1 MMLAGYH
8 LITLTHRDALLEDI
22 SKSAIIADAPLS
34 LKEQL
39 FSLKAKMGWDE
50 LMYLST
56 CNRVMYFFYSPNT
69 VTKNIAQE
77 LLETIRLDL
86 SAAQVANIA
95 GKMQVIHGAEAIQH
109 VFEVASSID
118 SLVVGEREI
127 LRQMRQ
133 AYEQCAEWQLTSDNI
148 RLAMRSTIETAKEIY
163 TNTSIGEKSVSV
175 VSLAFE
181 AMMKQKIA
189 KDARFLIVGAGQT
202 NSLFSK
208 FLLKKGFTNVAVF
221 NRTIEKA
228 HEIAKNFDGKCFL
241 LSELEHYS
249 EGFDVLVVC
258 TASSDA
264 IINADIYQKLLS
276 GETNS
281 KVVIDLSVPN
291 NVAQQ
296 VVENFPI
303 KYIDIESLRDT
314 AQKNQ
319 QYRAQE
325 SEKGKYIIARRIEE
339 YSQLW
344 HERQVEISLQHIPAE
359 IKAIKEKAVKEV
371 FRKDFE
377 SLSPE
382 SQALML
388 QMLDY
393 MEKKCVAIP
402 MKTMKSIALKHGKTT
417 NFTKNRDSKVKN

>member
-1 MMLAGYH
+1 MLAGYH
-8 LITLTHRDALLEDI
+8 LITLTHRDAPLEDI
-22 SKSAIIADAPLS
+22 SKSAIIADGPQS

-39 FSLKAKMGWDE
+39 FSLKRKMDWEE
-50 LMYLST
+50 LMYVST
-56 CNRVMYFFYSPNT
+56 CNRVMYFFYSQS
-69 VTKNIAQE
+69 VTPEYITQA
-77 LLETIRLDL
+77 LLESIRLDL
-86 SAAQVANIA
+86 SATQVSSIA
-95 GKMQVIHGAEAIQH
+95 SKMQVMHGAAAIQH

-202 NSLFSK
+202 NNLFSK

-221 NRTIEKA
+221 NRSIEKA
-228 HEIAKNFDGKCFL
+228 SEIAKNFDGKCFL

-249 EGFDVLVVC
+249 EGFDVMVVC
-258 TASSDA
+258 TASSEA
-264 IINADIYQKLLS
+264 IINTDIYQKLLS
-276 GETNS
+276 GEKTT

-325 SEKGKYIIARRIEE
+325 SEKGKHIITRRLAE
-339 YSQLW
+339 YRQLW

-359 IKAIKEKAVKEV
+359 IKAVKEKALTEV

-377 SLSPE
+377 LLAPE
-382 SQALML
+382 AQTLLL

-402 MKTMKSIALKHGKTT
+402 MKAMKSIALKHGKIAAS
-417 NFTKNRDSKVKN
+417 TKNIDSKVKN

>member
-1 MMLAGYH
+1 MLDGYH
-8 LITLTHRDALLEDI
+8 LITLTHRVALLEDI
-22 SKSAIIADAPLS
+22 SKSAIIADGSQS

-39 FSLKAKMGWDE
+39 FSLKEKMGWEE

-56 CNRVMYFFYSPNT
+56 CNRVMYFFYSSNT
-69 VTKNIAQE
+69 STKNIAQE
-77 LLETIRLDL
+77 LLETVRIDL
-86 SAAQVANIA
+86 SAVQVGSIA
-95 GKMQVIHGAEAIQH
+95 EKMQVIHGAEAIQH

-181 AMMKQKIA
+181 AMIKQKIA

-202 NSLFSK
+202 NNLFSK
-208 FLLKKGFTNVAVF
+208 FLLKKGFNNVAVF
-221 NRTIEKA
+221 NRSIEKA
-228 HEIAKNFDGKCFL
+228 CEIAKNFNGKCFL

-249 EGFDVLVVC
+249 EGFDVMVVC

-264 IINADIYQKLLS
+264 IINAAIYQKLLS

-314 AQKNQ
+314 AKKNQ

-325 SEKGKYIIARRIEE
+325 SVKGKQIISRRINE
-339 YSQLW
+339 YRQLW
-344 HERQVEISLQHIPAE
+344 HERQVEISLQHIPSE

-371 FRKDFE
+371 FRKEFE
-377 SLSPE
+377 ALSSE

-402 MKTMKSIALKHGKTT
+402 MKTMKSIALKHGKVT
-417 NFTKNRDSKVKN
+417 NFTNNKDLKVKN

>member
-1 MMLAGYH
+1 MLAGYH

-22 SKSAIIADAPLS
+22 SKSAIIADAPLL

-39 FSLKAKMGWDE
+39 FSLKGKMGWEE

-56 CNRVMYFFYSPNT
+56 CNRVMYFFYTTNNT
-69 VTKNIAQE
+69 SENIAQE
-77 LLETIRLDL
+77 LLESIRLDL
-86 SAAQVANIA
+86 SAQQIA
-95 GKMQVIHGAEAIQH
+95 TIAAKMQVIHGAEAIQH

-133 AYEQCAEWQLTSDNI
+133 AYEQCAEWQLTKDNI

-181 AMMKQKIA
+181 TMMKQKIN

-202 NSLFSK
+202 NNLFSK

-221 NRTIEKA
+221 NRSIEKA
-228 HEIAKNFDGKCFL
+228 CEIAKNFDGKCFL

-258 TASSDA
+258 TASSEA
-264 IINADIYQKLLS
+264 IINDDIYQKLLS
-276 GETNS
+276 GEKNA

-296 VVENFPI
+296 VVENYPI
-303 KYIDIESLRDT
+303 KYIDIESLRET
-314 AQKNQ
+314 AKKNQ

-325 SEKGKYIIARRIEE
+325 SEKGKDIIARRIIE
-339 YSQLW
+339 YRQLW
-344 HERQVEISLQHIPAE
+344 HERQVEISLNHIPSE

-377 SLSPE
+377 ALAPE
-382 SQALML
+382 AQALML

-402 MKTMKSIALKHGKTT
+402 MKTMKSIALKHGKVASS
-417 NFTKNRDSKVKN
+417 TKNIDLKVKN